1 MPPLQRAQEAEV
13 IILQMRK
20 LMRKEVEFESL
31 VSLTLPMELL
41 ALSLK
46 LLMTSFL
53 CISQGFGEWV

>member
-1 MPPLQRAQEAEV
+1 
-13 IILQMRK
+13 
-20 LMRKEVEFESL
+20 MRKEVEFESL